1 MKIARYW
8 KRAGLVVTGAD
19 GRPKDAVAWG
29 WSVDDPAEAQ
39 SRAEEAAQR
48 LAARIA
54 AGGPFPD
61 SYGYPDRP
69 AREEIIRE
77 IAGEDGSL
85 GAAITRNIY
94 GSLVL
99 NTSRLMFIDIDVP
112 RQSPSLLTSIKSLF
126 GIKTPDAF
134 DTALERIR
142 ATAARSP
149 QYTFRVY
156 RTAAGFRLAVIN
168 KRIDPTSGESE
179 TLLYN
184 FGSDSL
190 YQRLCKNQQSFRARL
205 TPKHWRCNYESP
217 RGRWPFGSENE
228 EAMYRNWEQGYNNA
242 CLPFATCR
250 FIEELGTDRTVG
262 EFRELIA
269 LHDRETRADSQFPL
283 A

>member
-1 MKIARYW
+1 MKFARHW
-8 KRAGLVVTGAD
+8 KRANVKVTSAN
-19 GRPKDAVAWG
+19 GRLMDAVAWG
-29 WSVDDPAEAQ
+29 WSFDDPAEAQ
-39 SRAEEAAQR
+39 SRADEAAQR

-69 AREEIIRE
+69 AREEIVRE
-77 IAGEDGSL
+77 ITGDDGSL
-85 GAAITRNIY
+85 SAAITRNIY

-112 RQSPSLLTSIKSLF
+112 EQSPGLLDSIKSLF

-134 DTALERIR
+134 DIALERIR

-149 QYTFRVY
+149 QFTFRVY
-156 RTAAGFRLAVIN
+156 RTAAGFRLAVMN
-168 KRIDPTSGESE
+168 KRIDPTGGESE

-217 RGRWPFGSENE
+217 RGRWPFGSAND
-228 EAMYRNWEQGYNNA
+228 EATYRNWEQGYNNA
-242 CLPFATCR
+242 CLPYATCR

-262 EFRELIA
+262 EFREVIA
-269 LHDRETRADSQFPL
+269 LHDRETRADSQLPL